1 MKKTKI
7 ILIILCIIL
16 VGVLLATSI
25 FLIRNHNEADD
36 NNKIIVKD
44 NVNIITTKDELQP
57 LDVTDDSIIFN
68 YDPGYEVGDIVVAGI
83 IDAAPNGFIRRIT
96 AVSIEGDDYCYATEY
111 AVLTDVFE
119 EAHIIKTFAV
129 TDEEVRDVEEI
140 DNNVMSLNLSSTADD
155 AIVQSLVYAENK
167 NANVMQTSD
176 TKIKPSENGLGV
188 IVELS
193 ENVGENLEVSGKVEV
208 NTYFEL
214 KIDIED
220 GEIEFGMAIHTDTS
234 GELFVGIQE
243 ELFDKDDKDNFNGEY
258 EKEIISK
265 ALPNIQ
271 FAIGP
276 VPVVITN
283 DFELSAEISAQLEG
297 QIGTTVGVDAQR
309 VSGFEYSS
317 RTNEVKEINEKD
329 YLSDGIDWKTEA
341 KASGELEAGIYAHL
355 VTKLYGSSGT
365 DLAVGIAGDL
375 SGELAAGID
384 DKLEPIVYGKLSLSI
399 GPKAS
404 GKIVVTV
411 PVIDYE
417 LLETEILKVTLPA
430 FWEKEWETPDPM
442 LIAMKNGDFSC
453 FAGTYIA
460 TSEDNNNYGGGEKL
474 NPLEMKKDGSL
485 SGGGS
490 WYMEDFYLKTK
501 PISVEKKEDGTYLCT
516 LDENSYYTI
525 YPIGIIEDNE
535 YVMENQSYLK
545 DVVYIKCFVFDG
557 GVLDVTYYYDSID
570 NTSGDSKYKI
580 YTTNR
585 AKKHMLTCPEF
596 TFEYSDNWK
605 ISKEELETDY
615 EWDVLTNERGV
626 EFNYYQLNGGFGSQY
641 YGGGYTMRY
650 AKVSKIAE
658 SSFTPGY
665 VQAVDYS
672 SLGKFVVVKLEEYAQ
687 EDGLNGGGKYDV
699 DGITI
704 YAIVP
709 ETYLGEISFKGLGY
723 WSCLSWEYPSPIAV
737 LVTSPDGTFTK
748 QEEQEIVH
756 MLSTFKL
763 N

>member
-96 AVSIEGDDYCYATEY
+96 DVSIESEDYCYATEY
-111 AVLTDVFE
+111 AVLTEVFE

-167 NANVMQTSD
+167 NVNVIQTSE

-188 IVELS
+188 VVELS
-193 ENVGENLEVSGKVEV
+193 ENVGENLEISGQVEV

-243 ELFDKDDKDNFNGEY
+243 ELFNKDDKDNFNGEY

-317 RTNEVKEINEKD
+317 KTNEVKEINEKE
-329 YLSDGIDWKTEA
+329 YLSDGMGWKTEA
-341 KASGELEAGIYAHL
+341 SASGSLEAGIYAHL

-375 SGELAAGID
+375 SGKLAAGID
-384 DKLEPIVYGKLSLSI
+384 DKFEPIVYGKLSLSI

-404 GKIVVTV
+404 GKIVVTT

-430 FWEKEWETPDPM
+430 FWEKEWETPGPTEDNSETGNTV
-442 LIAMKNGDFSC
+442 ISYTTYKTK
-453 FAGTYIA
+453 FADANHLTAPSFEFVYPSDWKVTKDEVAVNNPSHPIEEWVEIESDKVIITYMST
-460 TSEDNNNYGGGEKL
+460 TSELGGNGR
-474 NPLEMKKDGSL
+474 N
-485 SGGGS
+485 
-490 WYMEDFYLKTK
+490 W
-501 PISVEKKEDGTYLCT
+501 
-516 LDENSYYTI
+516 
-525 YPIGIIEDNE
+525 IE
-535 YVMENQSYLK
+535 
-545 DVVYIKCFVFDG
+545 
-557 GVLDVTYYYDSID
+557 
-570 NTSGDSKYKI
+570 GDAI
-580 YTTNR
+580 
-585 AKKHMLTCPEF
+585 E
-596 TFEYSDNWK
+596 
-605 ISKEELETDY
+605 
-615 EWDVLTNERGV
+615 V
-626 EFNYYQLNGGFGSQY
+626 
-641 YGGGYTMRY
+641 
-650 AKVSKIAE
+650 AE
-658 SSFTPGY
+658 SSFVPGY
-665 VQAVDYS
+665 VQATDYS
-672 SLGKFVVVKLEEYAQ
+672 FLGEFVVAKIHETNYTQLDTNYQADLDNYRYAVIPKTELGTIGYAGVKDGLSFNYGGRTHQYLFMIDYDNEKCSQ
-687 EDGLNGGGKYDV
+687 ED
-699 DGITI
+699 I
-704 YAIVP
+704 A
-709 ETYLGEISFKGLGY
+709 EIIQILQSFK
-723 WSCLSWEYPSPIAV
+723 
-737 LVTSPDGTFTK
+737 
-748 QEEQEIVH
+748 
-756 MLSTFKL
+756 LSTQ
-763 N
+763 